1 MARNKAQKSENLN
14 QPRLKITHMKR
25 SFIDRIHDR
34 LWTITGDWLDIKR
47 PLSSVESVT
56 ADDGSISG
64 TMDWPR
70 ACTALVSGEW
80 TSKNFRRLHAVRQV
94 VETLGPV
101 DGRHF
106 GRWIRNNA
114 SSYLTDQRVAAVD
127 TWGDPIRWPA
137 ACLGTP
143 RSFSPTT
150 LRFLAHALWLKKKGL
165 VKEGGTVVEI
175 GVGFGGLAAMNAIV
189 SNATTIMIDLPP
201 VAEASMLQ
209 MRELGLGD
217 FASNDHSKA
226 KSSDVCFISNYAFTE
241 LSRDLQDEYADQ
253 FIRHAD
259 RGVILS
265 NAAVFAGHMRSRN
278 NNQIIELLSKHGIHA
293 KAESER
299 SILCTSD
306 RHHGNVIVGWGLKF

>member
-1 MARNKAQKSENLN
+1 
-14 QPRLKITHMKR
+14 MKR
-25 SFIDRIHDR
+25 PLIDRIHDR

-47 PLSSVESVT
+47 PLPSVECIAT
-56 ADDGSISG
+56 DDGSISG

-70 ACTALVSGEW
+70 ACAALASGAL
-80 TSKNFRRLHAVRQV
+80 TSKNFRRIHAVRQV

-106 GRWIRNNA
+106 ARWIRDNA
-114 SSYLTDQRVAAVD
+114 SSHLTDKRVAAID
-127 TWGDPIRWPA
+127 AWGDPIRWPA

-143 RSFSPTT
+143 RAFSPTT
-150 LRFLAHALWLKKKGL
+150 LRFLAHALWLKKEGF

-201 VAEASMLQ
+201 VAVAAMLQ
-209 MRELGLGD
+209 MRELGLGN
-217 FASNDHSKA
+217 FASNDQSKA
-226 KSSDVCFISNYAFTE
+226 TAGDVCFISNYAFTE
-241 LSRDLQDEYADQ
+241 LSREMQDAYVDE

-265 NAAVFAGHMRSRN
+265 NASVFADHMRSRD
-278 NNQIIELLSKHGIHA
+278 NNQIIELLSKHGAHA
-293 KAESER
+293 KVEKNSE
-299 SILCTSD
+299 ILCPSD
-306 RHHGNVIVGWGLKF
+306 RFHGNSLMHWMNG

>member
-1 MARNKAQKSENLN
+1 MKKSL
-14 QPRLKITHMKR
+14 
-25 SFIDRIHDR
+25 IDKVHDR
-34 LWTITGDWLDIKR
+34 MWTLVSDQLTVKKSPPRISGTGQSDA
-47 PLSSVESVT
+47 SV
-56 ADDGSISG
+56 SG

-70 ACTALVSGEW
+70 ACAALANGTW
-80 TSKNFRRLHAVRQV
+80 TSKYFRRIHAVRQV

-101 DGRHF
+101 DGRYF
-106 GRWIRNNA
+106 SKWIRDNA
-114 SSYLTDQRVAAVD
+114 PNYLTDQRVAAID
-127 TWGDPIRWPA
+127 SWGNPIRWPG
-137 ACLGTP
+137 ACIGTP

-150 LRFLAHALWLKKKGL
+150 LRYLAHALWLKKEGF

-189 SNATTIMIDLPP
+189 SNATTIMIDLQP
-201 VAEASMLQ
+201 VAEAAMLQ
-209 MRELGLGD
+209 MKELGLGN
-217 FASNDHSKA
+217 FASIDHSKA
-226 KSSDVCFISNYAFTE
+226 TASDVCFISNYAFTE
-241 LSRDLQDEYADQ
+241 LSREMQDAYADQ

-293 KAESER
+293 KAESES

>member
-1 MARNKAQKSENLN
+1 
-14 QPRLKITHMKR
+14 MKR
-25 SFIDRIHDR
+25 PLIDRIHDR

-47 PLSSVESVT
+47 PLPSVECIA

-70 ACTALVSGEW
+70 ACAALASGAW
-80 TSKNFRRLHAVRQV
+80 TSKNFRRIHAVRQV

-106 GRWIRNNA
+106 ARWIRDNA
-114 SSYLTDQRVAAVD
+114 PGYLTDKRVAAID
-127 TWGDPIRWPA
+127 AWGDPIRWPA

-143 RSFSPTT
+143 RAFSPTT
-150 LRFLAHALWLKKKGL
+150 LRFLAHALWLKKEGF
-165 VKEGGTVVEI
+165 VKEGGTVIEI

-201 VAEASMLQ
+201 VAKAAMLQ

-217 FASNDHSKA
+217 FASNDQSKFTA
-226 KSSDVCFISNYAFTE
+226 GDVCFISNYAFTE
-241 LSRDLQDEYADQ
+241 LSRDMQDAYADQ
-253 FIRHAD
+253 FIRHTV

-265 NAAVFAGHMRSRN
+265 NAAFFAHHMRSRN

-293 KAESER
+293 KAESES

-306 RHHGNVIVGWGLKF
+306 RHHGNVIVGWGGNLES

>member
-1 MARNKAQKSENLN
+1 
-14 QPRLKITHMKR
+14 MKR
-25 SFIDRIHDR
+25 PLIDRIHDR

-47 PLSSVESVT
+47 PLPSVECIAAV
-56 ADDGSISG
+56 DGSISG

-70 ACTALVSGEW
+70 ACAALASGAL
-80 TSKNFRRLHAVRQV
+80 TSKNFRRIHAVRQV

-106 GRWIRNNA
+106 ARWIRDSA
-114 SSYLTDQRVAAVD
+114 PGYLTDKRVAAID
-127 TWGDPIRWPA
+127 AWGDPIRWPA

-143 RSFSPTT
+143 RAFSPTT
-150 LRFLAHALWLKKKGL
+150 LRFLAHALWLKKEGF

-201 VAEASMLQ
+201 VAVAAMLQ
-209 MRELGLGD
+209 MRELGLGN
-217 FASNDHSKA
+217 FASIDQSKA
-226 KSSDVCFISNYAFTE
+226 TAGDVCFISNYAFTE
-241 LSRDLQDEYADQ
+241 LSREMQDAYADQ

-265 NAAVFAGHMRSRN
+265 NAAVFAQHMRSRD
-278 NNQIIELLSKHGIHA
+278 NNQIIELLSKHGIMA
-293 KAESER
+293 KEES
-299 SILCTSD
+299 SSTVLCQSD
-306 RHHGNVIVGWGLKF
+306 IRFGNALVLWKRIS

>member
-1 MARNKAQKSENLN
+1 
-14 QPRLKITHMKR
+14 MKR
-25 SFIDRIHDR
+25 PLIDRIHDR

-47 PLSSVESVT
+47 PLPSVECIAAV
-56 ADDGSISG
+56 DGSISG

-70 ACTALVSGEW
+70 ACAALASGAL
-80 TSKNFRRLHAVRQV
+80 TSKNFRRIHAVRQV

-106 GRWIRNNA
+106 ARWIRDSA
-114 SSYLTDQRVAAVD
+114 PGYLTDKRVAAID
-127 TWGDPIRWPA
+127 AWGDPIRWPA

-143 RSFSPTT
+143 RAFSPTT
-150 LRFLAHALWLKKKGL
+150 LRFLAHALWLKKEGF

-201 VAEASMLQ
+201 VAVAAMLQ
-209 MRELGLGD
+209 MRELGLGN
-217 FASNDHSKA
+217 FASNDQSKA
-226 KSSDVCFISNYAFTE
+226 TAGDVCFISNYAFTE
-241 LSRDLQDEYADQ
+241 LSREMQDAYADQ

-265 NAAVFAGHMRSRN
+265 NAAVFAQHMRSRD
-278 NNQIIELLSKHGIHA
+278 NNQIIELLSKHGAHA
-293 KAESER
+293 KVEKNSE
-299 SILCTSD
+299 ILCPSD
-306 RHHGNVIVGWGLKF
+306 RFHGNSLMHWMNG

>member
-1 MARNKAQKSENLN
+1 M
-14 QPRLKITHMKR
+14 
-25 SFIDRIHDR
+25 HDR

-47 PLSSVESVT
+47 PLPSVECIA

-70 ACTALVSGEW
+70 ACAALASGAL
-80 TSKNFRRLHAVRQV
+80 TSKNFRRIHAVRQV

-106 GRWIRNNA
+106 ARWIRDSA
-114 SSYLTDQRVAAVD
+114 PGYLTDKRVAAID
-127 TWGDPIRWPA
+127 AWGDPIRWPA

-143 RSFSPTT
+143 RAFSPTT
-150 LRFLAHALWLKKKGL
+150 LRFLAHALWLKKEGF

-201 VAEASMLQ
+201 VALAAMLQ
-209 MRELGLGD
+209 MRELGLGN
-217 FASNDHSKA
+217 FASIDHSKVTA
-226 KSSDVCFISNYAFTE
+226 GDVCFISNYAFTE
-241 LSRDLQDEYADQ
+241 LSREMQDAYADQ

-265 NAAVFAGHMRSRN
+265 NAAVFAQHMRSRD
-278 NNQIIELLSKHGIHA
+278 NNQIIELLTAHGINA
-293 KAESER
+293 KLES
-299 SILCTSD
+299 SSTVLCQSD
-306 RHHGNVIVGWGLKF
+306 IRFGNALVLWKRIS

>member
-1 MARNKAQKSENLN
+1 
-14 QPRLKITHMKR
+14 MKR
-25 SFIDRIHDR
+25 PLIDRIHDR
-34 LWTITGDWLDIKR
+34 LWTITSDWLDIKR
-47 PLSSVESVT
+47 SLSSVESIPSG
-56 ADDGSISG
+56 DESISG

-70 ACTALVSGEW
+70 ACKALASGAW
-80 TSKNFRRLHAVRQV
+80 TSKNFRRIHAVRQV

-101 DGRHF
+101 DGRYF
-106 GRWIRNNA
+106 GRWIRDNA
-114 SSYLTDQRVAAVD
+114 PGYLTDQRVAAID
-127 TWGDPIRWPA
+127 TWGGPIRWPG

-143 RSFSPTT
+143 HAFSPTT
-150 LRFLAHALWLKKKGL
+150 LRYLAHALWLKKEGF
-165 VKEGGTVVEI
+165 VKQGGSVIEL

-201 VAEASMLQ
+201 VAEAAMLQ
-209 MRELGLGD
+209 MKELGLGN
-217 FASNDHSKA
+217 FASIDYSKA
-226 KSSDVCFISNYAFTE
+226 TASDVCFISNYAFTE
-241 LSRDLQDEYADQ
+241 LSPEMQDAYADQ

>member
-1 MARNKAQKSENLN
+1 M
-14 QPRLKITHMKR
+14 
-25 SFIDRIHDR
+25 HDR
-34 LWTITGDWLDIKR
+34 LWTITGDWFDIKR
-47 PLSSVESVT
+47 PLPSVECIA

-70 ACTALVSGEW
+70 ACAALASGAL
-80 TSKNFRRLHAVRQV
+80 TSKNFRRIHAVRQV

-106 GRWIRNNA
+106 ARWIRDSA
-114 SSYLTDQRVAAVD
+114 PGYLTDKRVAAID
-127 TWGDPIRWPA
+127 AWGDPIRWPA

-143 RSFSPTT
+143 RAFSPTT
-150 LRFLAHALWLKKKGL
+150 LRFLAHALWLKKEGF

-201 VAEASMLQ
+201 VALAAMLQ
-209 MRELGLGD
+209 MRELGLGN
-217 FASNDHSKA
+217 FASIDHSKVTA
-226 KSSDVCFISNYAFTE
+226 GDVCFISNYAFTE
-241 LSRDLQDEYADQ
+241 LSREMQDAYADQ

-265 NAAVFAGHMRSRN
+265 NAAVFAQHMRSRD
-278 NNQIIELLSKHGIHA
+278 NNQIIELLTAHGINA
-293 KAESER
+293 KLES
-299 SILCTSD
+299 SSTVLCQSD
-306 RHHGNVIVGWGLKF
+306 IRFGNALVLWKRIS

>member
-1 MARNKAQKSENLN
+1 
-14 QPRLKITHMKR
+14 MKR
-25 SFIDRIHDR
+25 PLIDRMHDR

-47 PLSSVESVT
+47 PLPSVECIA

-70 ACTALVSGEW
+70 ACAALASGAL
-80 TSKNFRRLHAVRQV
+80 TSKNFRRIHAVRQV

-106 GRWIRNNA
+106 ARWIRDSA
-114 SSYLTDQRVAAVD
+114 PGYLTDKRVAAID
-127 TWGDPIRWPA
+127 AWGDPIRWPA

-143 RSFSPTT
+143 RAFSPTT
-150 LRFLAHALWLKKKGL
+150 LRFLAHALWLKKEGF

-201 VAEASMLQ
+201 VALAAMLQ
-209 MRELGLGD
+209 MRELGLGN
-217 FASNDHSKA
+217 FASIDHSKVTA
-226 KSSDVCFISNYAFTE
+226 GDVCFISNYAFTE
-241 LSRDLQDEYADQ
+241 LSREMQDAYADQ

-265 NAAVFAGHMRSRN
+265 NAAVFAQHMRSRD
-278 NNQIIELLSKHGIHA
+278 NNQIIELLTAHGINA
-293 KAESER
+293 KLES
-299 SILCTSD
+299 SSTVLCQSD
-306 RHHGNVIVGWGLKF
+306 IRFGNALVLWKRIS

>member
-1 MARNKAQKSENLN
+1 
-14 QPRLKITHMKR
+14 MKR
-25 SFIDRIHDR
+25 PLIDRIHDR
-34 LWTITGDWLDIKR
+34 LWSITGDWLDIKR
-47 PLSSVESVT
+47 PLPSIESIA

-70 ACTALVSGEW
+70 ACAALASGTW
-80 TSKNFRRLHAVRQV
+80 TSKNFRRIDAVRQV

-106 GRWIRNNA
+106 GRWIRDNA
-114 SSYLTDQRVAAVD
+114 PGHFTDKRVAAID
-127 TWGDPIRWPA
+127 SWGDPIRWPA

-143 RSFSPTT
+143 RAFSPTT
-150 LRFLAHALWLKKKGL
+150 LRYLAHALWLKKEGF
-165 VKEGGTVVEI
+165 VKEGGTVCEI

-201 VAEASMLQ
+201 VAEAAMLQ
-209 MRELGLGD
+209 MKELGLGN
-217 FASNDHSKA
+217 FASIDQSKA
-226 KSSDVCFISNYAFTE
+226 KSGDVCFISNYAFTE
-241 LSRDLQDEYADQ
+241 LSREMQDTYANQ

-265 NAAVFAGHMRSRN
+265 NAAVFAGHMQSRD
-278 NNQIIELLSKHGIHA
+278 NNQIIELLAQHGAHA
-293 KAESER
+293 NSESES

-306 RHHGNVIVGWGLKF
+306 RHHGNVIVGWG